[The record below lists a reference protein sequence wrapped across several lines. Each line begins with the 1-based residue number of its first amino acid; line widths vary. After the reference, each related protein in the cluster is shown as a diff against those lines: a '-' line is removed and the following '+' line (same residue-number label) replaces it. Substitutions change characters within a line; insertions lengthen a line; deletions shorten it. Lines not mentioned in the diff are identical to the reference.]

1 MKKYD
6 TNYDTAAE
14 RLKVFKDKYPDH
26 CIITELLSHTLTP
39 DSKFQVD
46 FMARIINKDGLTVAT
61 GHASER
67 EGMGDINKTSWVEN
81 AETSAIGRALKSF
94 GIGEAGNF
102 ASEEE
107 VDNAKDK
114 KGSIQKKE
122 AVDKGSKLTEKAK
135 KGTKAVTLDFITDK
149 RTPQAMK
156 KMYEGFK
163 SVGLSSVILLPVY
176 NRFDKE
182 GKYKGLEDFLKTC
195 PTEELKKFFTEEVL
209 KK

>member
-39 DSKFQVD
+39 DSKYQVD
-46 FMARIINKDGLTVAT
+46 FMARIINKAGLTVAT

-149 RTPQAMK
+149 RTKAEMTKIVNGLK
-156 KMYEGFK
+156 KI
-163 SVGLSSVILLPVY
+163 GLSSVIMLPAY
-176 NRFDKE
+176 NRYDKE
-182 GKYKGLEDFLKTC
+182 GKYDGLMDMLQKCETSELKRFILEDVM
-195 PTEELKKFFTEEVL
+195 KK
-209 KK
+209 

>member
-1 MKKYD
+1 MRKFD

-14 RLKVFKDKYPDH
+14 RLKMFKTAYPDH
-26 CIITELLSHTLTP
+26 NIITELLSHTLTP
-39 DSKFQVD
+39 NNEYQVD
-46 FMARIINKDGLTVAT
+46 FMARIINKEGLTVAT

-81 AETSAIGRALKSF
+81 CETSAIGRALKTF

-114 KGSIQKKE
+114 KKTVEKKE
-122 AVDKGSKLTEKAK
+122 TVAKGKTLTQQAK
-135 KGTKAVTLDFITDK
+135 KGTKAVNLDFITDK
-149 RTPQAMK
+149 RTAPAMK
-156 KMYEGFK
+156 KMYEGLK

-195 PTEELKKFFTEEVL
+195 PTEELKKFFTNEVM